1 MAATAR
7 NPARFS
13 RFYPEHT
20 HTLTHN
26 SHTLTQFKEPS
37 STKAN
42 YNMEMDDS
50 MPADSLTGVVD
61 REDENSLGIKSQ
73 HLKFF
78 IDFSS
83 HQLVP
88 IELIDS
94 ISEENIADSRMRK
107 VKKMRELDGDIGI
120 GAYDHGDSTI
130 TEKSL
135 PNEGVQMGVRGST
148 ESDGGDFEADDE
160 DASTGII
167 LGEILGQAEDGAAGE
182 AALLVHHEPLDG
194 GAEAEELGELAVGAG
209 YVDARGGAEDE
220 VSDLGLG
227 LAPLLDGLGGDFLIE
242 LGDFDDHHA
251 LTGVEGWGHV
261 EREIIDYCFAG
272 DGMSSEDGRILFTE
286 KKNVRMFHVSPAFC
300 TDRYVY
306 RYISFDAMGFFA
318 NSAAMCPKDHQHCS
332 QWAQKYM
339 DYCLCGTKDGVSLGL
354 GLISVI
360 SWGVA
365 EIPQIIT
372 NYKENSAE
380 GLSIAFLMTW
390 ILGDL
395 LNVFGCMLEPATL
408 PTQYYMALEA
418 VDKQRQH
425 SDPGKK
431 QFGNSDG
438 LENGR
443 KAVASG
449 FASTSPIPLPALSHN
464 GSLERELY
472 YTSARSLSRSH
483 TPTVGF
489 HVQRRST
496 SVYEQNP
503 SQEPLLGAHESS
515 QSAPPSKAKTML
527 CVVSSFT
534 FFLGAC
540 NLQLERSNKTDMVF
554 HNPNR
559 GVMVQVGRKL
569 LQVSGSLLQETGN
582 KENGGIGTFLGWG
595 MAAIYMGGRLPQICL
610 NIRRGNVEG
619 LNPLMFVF
627 ALVGNATY
635 VARFELSWHSC
646 LISLLRCLSLKSC
659 AAFAGADKPSYTPFT
674 ETIMP
679 RGKK

>member
-1 MAATAR
+1 MPTQQVSETAEPEKAALQ
-7 NPARFS
+7 NPPQSHPSLVS
-13 RFYPEHT
+13 RPYTHT
-20 HTLTHN
+20 HSSFIASHHPSTVCLLNIGTAIAHPKQQEAHCLKTLAVSLFLSWFIN
-26 SHTLTQFKEPS
+26 SVYRICDE
-37 STKAN
+37 
-42 YNMEMDDS
+42 
-50 MPADSLTGVVD
+50 VVK
-61 REDENSLGIKSQ
+61 G
-73 HLKFF
+73 F
-78 IDFSS
+78 
-83 HQLVP
+83 
-88 IELIDS
+88 
-94 ISEENIADSRMRK
+94 MRH
-107 VKKMRELDGDIGI
+107 RL
-120 GAYDHGDSTI
+120 
-130 TEKSL
+130 SL
-135 PNEGVQMGVRGST
+135 PHSQ
-148 ESDGGDFEADDE
+148 
-160 DASTGII
+160 
-167 LGEILGQAEDGAAGE
+167 
-182 AALLVHHEPLDG
+182 
-194 GAEAEELGELAVGAG
+194 
-209 YVDARGGAEDE
+209 
-220 VSDLGLG
+220 
-227 LAPLLDGLGGDFLIE
+227 
-242 LGDFDDHHA
+242 
-251 LTGVEGWGHV
+251 
-261 EREIIDYCFAG
+261 
-272 DGMSSEDGRILFTE
+272 
-286 KKNVRMFHVSPAFC
+286 
-300 TDRYVY
+300 TDRYVC
-306 RYISFDAMGFFA
+306 RNISFDAVGFFA

-365 EIPQIIT
+365 EIPQIVT

-390 ILGDL
+390 ILGITFVVSL
-395 LNVFGCMLEPATL
+395 VGFIGICKML
-408 PTQYYMALEA
+408 PTQYYMALLYTVTTLILSAQAIYYGYIYHRLKCNGRSRNEA
-418 VDKQRQH
+418 VDTQRQH

-438 LENGR
+438 LESGR
-443 KAVASG
+443 KAMASG
-449 FASTSPIPLPALSHN
+449 FASTSPIPLPALSRN
-464 GSLERELY
+464 GSPERELY

-489 HVQRRST
+489 HLQRRST

-527 CVVSSFT
+527 CVVSSLT

-559 GVMVQVGRKL
+559 GVVVQVGRKL

-582 KENGGIGTFLGWG
+582 KENGGMGTFLGWG

-635 VARFELSWHSC
+635 VA
-646 LISLLRCLSLKSC
+646 
-659 AAFAGADKPSYTPFT
+659 
-674 ETIMP
+674 
-679 RGKK
+679 